1 MYKVVNG
8 MSPEIINELL
18 KQRNNPYYNLRHT
31 SQFFVNLAHSFY
43 YATDSALYLEP
54 NIWEQIPSEVRNK
67 ESL

>member
-8 MSPEIINELL
+8 MSPEIMNELL

-43 YATDSALYLEP
+43 YATEPAL
-54 NIWEQIPSEVRNK
+54 
-67 ESL
+67 